1 MADMIAIGSLAM
13 TLSRRDKA
21 LAEVRNILK
30 DTKRLC
36 NEANCR
42 AVAAGNAP
50 LREDLFKWIDFFQR
64 LENFM
69 LHAESIDIPQRR
81 EILSLAVRMRNAYT
95 AIHHDDLRDLINPTP
110 HNQHRA
116 EEQLA
121 ASATPEA
128 ALFSSAAPV
137 QDPRSEVQ
145 RPTAVPETVLPL
157 SKEPGE
163 PHQSESSIADAR
175 QRLAATVAAFES
187 LAQASTARDSTRSE
201 LASNSALPSYEHLA
215 TATTVPR
222 PRAPVPAPPIY
233 SEFAVI
239 DVEVGP
245 MEWDSDTAGQM
256 RALFDLMPVPYTGNR
271 HITAGASDAR
281 GYVLV
286 QFPSA
291 NDALEFQNNW
301 NRQPAE
307 GYESVMLKL
316 AVPAVTDITEV

>member
-1 MADMIAIGSLAM
+1 MADMIAIVPRLAA
-13 TLSRRDKA
+13 TLLRRDKA

-50 LREDLFKWIDFFQR
+50 LREDFKCIDFFQR
-64 LENFM
+64 LEYLM
-69 LHAESIDIPQRR
+69 LHAESMDIAERR

-95 AIHHDDLRDLINPTP
+95 AMRHDDLRDLINPTP

-116 EEQLA
+116 EEQA
-121 ASATPEA
+121 ASAIPEA
-128 ALFSSAAPV
+128 ALSSSAAPV
-137 QDPRSEVQ
+137 QDPQREEQ

-163 PHQSESSIADAR
+163 PHESESSIADAR

-201 LASNSALPSYEHLA
+201 PASNNALPSYEHLA

-222 PRAPVPAPPIY
+222 PRAPAPAPPIY

-301 NRQPAE
+301 NRQPAA